1 MSTRFLPG
9 RIDPRS
15 VELRTDMTKAVD
27 DVPFPNNSKIG
38 AGMKEGYIP
47 QAETT
52 KVVSKL
58 GAVVAVMVYR
68 AATSIQSG
76 VRAV

>member
-15 VELRTDMTKAVD
+15 VELRTNLVKEVD
-27 DVPFPNNSKIG
+27 YVLFPKSKMG

-47 QAETT
+47 QAENT